1 MALDLSGLSGLT
13 ESFADGKP
21 VRKILDIDISLI
33 SPDPLQPRKEFNED
47 KLQDLAASI
56 GEYGLI
62 QPIVVRKQ
70 GEGYVIVA
78 GERRYRACQILG
90 KESVSCI
97 LQEKGD
103 PLALSYIQI
112 TENIKRENLSVS
124 ELAESICLLIQ
135 NGELQSSIAQ
145 KLGLSKSLISEY
157 ASWKDAPEFLKIAVK
172 EKRIES
178 IQAVAELF
186 RKWKKAPVPVEDY
199 VRYAE
204 KITRKQAERFEP
216 SEEVAKKI
224 TEEETEN
231 SFTGETSTKPDEEN
245 FNDPIAQK
253 DFLETEESLS
263 HEQNEELKDGQGE
276 CLDKKTIAEESHA
289 ENEELFPGAKI
300 DASCYQPLEDE
311 NNIDNEQEENSEE
324 AFKETRCENS
334 FDDVDAYRECFPDE
348 EKDEQL
354 YKKPVI
360 FCLVD
365 GRECELLYKRK
376 ASDGIV
382 CVKFEDGSEQEVIA
396 EKVQLNRICES

>member
-97 LQEKGD
+97 LQEKED

-231 SFTGETSTKPDEEN
+231 SFTGETSH
-245 FNDPIAQK
+245 PISYLALIE
-253 DFLETEESLS
+253 F
-263 HEQNEELKDGQGE
+263 
-276 CLDKKTIAEESHA
+276 HA
-289 ENEELFPGAKI
+289 
-300 DASCYQPLEDE
+300 
-311 NNIDNEQEENSEE
+311 
-324 AFKETRCENS
+324 
-334 FDDVDAYRECFPDE
+334 
-348 EKDEQL
+348 
-354 YKKPVI
+354 
-360 FCLVD
+360 
-365 GRECELLYKRK
+365 
-376 ASDGIV
+376 
-382 CVKFEDGSEQEVIA
+382 
-396 EKVQLNRICES
+396 

>member
-97 LQEKGD
+97 LQEKED

-216 SEEVAKKI
+216 SEEVAKK
-224 TEEETEN
+224 
-231 SFTGETSTKPDEEN
+231 S
-245 FNDPIAQK
+245 QK
-253 DFLETEESLS
+253 KRRKIVSPVKLL
-263 HEQNEELKDGQGE
+263 QNLM
-276 CLDKKTIAEESHA
+276 KKI
-289 ENEELFPGAKI
+289 LMI
-300 DASCYQPLEDE
+300 
-311 NNIDNEQEENSEE
+311 
-324 AFKETRCENS
+324 R
-334 FDDVDAYRECFPDE
+334 
-348 EKDEQL
+348 
-354 YKKPVI
+354 
-360 FCLVD
+360 
-365 GRECELLYKRK
+365 
-376 ASDGIV
+376 
-382 CVKFEDGSEQEVIA
+382 
-396 EKVQLNRICES
+396 

>member
-1 MALDLSGLSGLT
+1 MIFS
-13 ESFADGKP
+13 
-21 VRKILDIDISLI
+21 
-33 SPDPLQPRKEFNED
+33 DPLQPRKEFNED

-97 LQEKGD
+97 LQEKED

-124 ELAESICLLIQ
+124 ELAESICLLLQ

-199 VRYAE
+199 VRSAE

-231 SFTGETSTKPDEEN
+231 SFTGETSTEPDEEN

-276 CLDKKTIAEESHA
+276 YLDKKTIAEKSHA

-300 DASCYQPLEDE
+300 DESCYQPLEDE
-311 NNIDNEQEENSEE
+311 NNIDNEQEENAEE
-324 AFKETRCENS
+324 AFKESPSEDS
-334 FDDVDAYRECFPDE
+334 FDDVDPSVESFPDE
-348 EKDEQL
+348 EEKEQL
-354 YKKPVI
+354 
-360 FCLVD
+360 
-365 GRECELLYKRK
+365 
-376 ASDGIV
+376 
-382 CVKFEDGSEQEVIA
+382 
-396 EKVQLNRICES
+396 